1 MNFIKS
7 FVVKPNESIDI
18 DFGKPVLRIGYL
30 QTSSNSLYISK
41 ADSEDVLFYLPNS
54 RSYCSHFNFTTGVT
68 NLTIYNSG
76 EGNANISIIVE
87 KFGN

>member
-7 FVVKPNESIDI
+7 FVIKPSESAVI
-18 DFGKPVLRIGYL
+18 DFDKPVLRIGYM

-41 ADSEDVLFYLPNS
+41 VNSENVLFYLPNS

-76 EGNANISIIVE
+76 EVNVNISIIVE